1 MTKIEYLNKIRQ
13 ILGSKRTP
21 EAERSIEYYSE
32 MIDDLTEDGLTIEE
46 AIAKIGTPE
55 EIAAQILNGNSDT
68 AQDESI
74 KSDPITGGK
83 VKRKLKPWQTLL
95 IILTSPIWLS
105 IILALAAVSLS
116 LAITA
121 IVLYIVLWSVIIS
134 LYAAIL
140 GLAASSI
147 AALCAAVIFTATGQF
162 HSALFT
168 FGAALVLAGITMPS
182 FIGMNKL
189 TILVLK
195 LSGKIIGI
203 GKSRRESK

>member
-32 MIDDLTEDGLTIEE
+32 MIDDLIEDGMTVEE
-46 AIAKIGTPE
+46 ATAKIGTPE
-55 EIAAQILNGNSDT
+55 EIADLILNGSNDSKQDDT
-68 AQDESI
+68 VES
-74 KSDPITGGK
+74 STVSGHK
-83 VKRKLKPWQTLL
+83 VKRKFKPWQTLL

-105 IILALAAVSLS
+105 ILLTVIIIAFCI
-116 LAITA
+116 AITA

-140 GLAASSI
+140 GLAVSSI

-168 FGAALVLAGITMPS
+168 LGAALVLAGITIPS

-195 LSGKIIGI
+195 LSGRIIGI
-203 GKSRRESK
+203 RKSRREAK